1 MELAVALT
9 CSNISPKL
17 QHFDQ
22 ISRQKWL
29 RKLGSI
35 NGNTIIRILRYMYI
49 HMCGKRYLKK
59 IFQACKGDIKAI
71 EESIHQEKDEKLVVV
86 EGHTIVHPR
95 TVVVHLQTK
104 VL

>member
-1 MELAVALT
+1 MELAVSLT

-22 ISRQKWL
+22 ISRLKWL

-35 NGNTIIRILRYMYI
+35 IENTITRILRYVYMS
-49 HMCGKRYLKK
+49 GKRYLKK

-71 EESIHQEKDEKLVVV
+71 EESIHQEKDEKLVVI

-95 TVVVHLQTK
+95 TVVVHLQKK

>member
-1 MELAVALT
+1 M
-9 CSNISPKL
+9 S
-17 QHFDQ
+17 
-22 ISRQKWL
+22 
-29 RKLGSI
+29 
-35 NGNTIIRILRYMYI
+35 
-49 HMCGKRYLKK
+49 GKRYLKK

-86 EGHTIVHPR
+86 EGHTIVYPR

>member
-1 MELAVALT
+1 MELAVSLT
-9 CSNISPKL
+9 CSYISPKL

-29 RKLGSI
+29 RKLESI
-35 NGNTIIRILRYMYI
+35 NVNTITRILRYV
-49 HMCGKRYLKK
+49 HMCGERYLKK

-86 EGHTIVHPR
+86 EGHTIVYPR
-95 TVVVHLQTK
+95 TVVVHLQMK

>member
-1 MELAVALT
+1 
-9 CSNISPKL
+9 
-17 QHFDQ
+17 
-22 ISRQKWL
+22 
-29 RKLGSI
+29 
-35 NGNTIIRILRYMYI
+35 
-49 HMCGKRYLKK
+49 MCGKRYLKK

-95 TVVVHLQTK
+95 TVVVHLEMK

>member
-1 MELAVALT
+1 MELAVSLT

-17 QHFDQ
+17 QHYDQ
-22 ISRQKWL
+22 ISRLKWL

-35 NGNTIIRILRYMYI
+35 NENTITRILRHVYMS
-49 HMCGKRYLKK
+49 GKRYLKK

-71 EESIHQEKDEKLVVV
+71 EESIHQEKDEKLVVI

-95 TVVVHLQTK
+95 TVVVHLKMK

>member
-1 MELAVALT
+1 MT
-9 CSNISPKL
+9 
-17 QHFDQ
+17 
-22 ISRQKWL
+22 
-29 RKLGSI
+29 
-35 NGNTIIRILRYMYI
+35 RILRYV

-95 TVVVHLQTK
+95 TVVVHLEMR